1 MTRVVLSHVSKSF
14 SKVEAVKDLSLEIQ
28 EGEFL
33 TLLGPSGCGKTTALR
48 LILGALHPDKGDIY
62 FDDEPVT
69 NLPLHERNVGIVYQ
83 NYALFPHLTAR
94 ENVAFGLR
102 VRQLPQP
109 EIAAK
114 TGDAFKLLQIQ
125 GLEERYPRELSG
137 GQQQRVALART
148 LVVEPRLLL
157 LDEPLSNLDAKLRAN
172 LRHELRNF
180 QKWLGITTIYVT
192 HDQEEALA
200 ISDRIAIMNN
210 GQVIQL
216 GKPLDVYFHPRHPF
230 AKEFFS
236 DVIRQR
242 LEELVSLGVT

>member
-83 NYALFPHLTAR
+83 NYALFPNLTAR

-102 VRQLPQP
+102 VRQLPQQ

-114 TGDAFKLLQIQ
+114 TREAFKLLQIE

-236 DVIRQR
+236 DV
-242 LEELVSLGVT
+242 